1 MSNFTKAKKT
11 YTRSEVDAYI
21 QKMMTSA
28 ELTLSQ
34 MRAEKQLL
42 ENKIEKL
49 TRDIASY
56 KERETRTIKALAEV
70 ARRLKTKE
78 EESRNRTQM
87 QVEYLSEYSEK
98 WIKVLENLQNKYK
111 LQPDELQLSKFV
123 QDTEQLVKQLIE
135 DGTLKPEQIKKIKIN
150 KKPLLSKEELDARY
164 ERIMQR
170 IENMDMPRRGR
181 GRPRKAENAV
191 TKKPTVKDV
200 PKTNEFNFEEAL
212 NPTESLTQILS
223 DLL

>member
-28 ELTLSQ
+28 ELTLAQ
-34 MRAEKQLL
+34 MRAEKSAL
-42 ENKIEKL
+42 ENRIEKL
-49 TRDIASY
+49 NREVFSY

-70 ARRLKTKE
+70 ARRLKVKE

-87 QVEYLSEYSEK
+87 QIDYLSEYSER
-98 WIKVLENLQNKYK
+98 WIKVLENVQEKYRLK
-111 LQPDELQLSKFV
+111 EDELQLNKFV
-123 QDTEQLVKQLIE
+123 QDTEQLVKQLIA
-135 DGTLKPEQIKKIKIN
+135 DGSLKPEEIKKIKIN

-181 GRPRKAENAV
+181 GRPRKTEEKANMRA
-191 TKKPTVKDV
+191 TVKDV
-200 PKTNEFNFEEAL
+200 PKTENFDFEEAL

>member
-11 YTRSEVDAYI
+11 YTRSEVDEYI
-21 QKMMTSA
+21 KKMMTSA

-135 DGTLKPEQIKKIKIN
+135 DGTLKPKQIKKIKIN

-170 IENMDMPRRGR
+170 IENMDMPKRGR
-181 GRPRKAENAV
+181 GRPKKAETEV

-200 PKTNEFNFEEAL
+200 PKTNEFDFEEAL

>member
-78 EESRNRTQM
+78 EESRKIR
-87 QVEYLSEYSEK
+87 
-98 WIKVLENLQNKYK
+98 QN
-111 LQPDELQLSKFV
+111 
-123 QDTEQLVKQLIE
+123 I
-135 DGTLKPEQIKKIKIN
+135 
-150 KKPLLSKEELDARY
+150 AR
-164 ERIMQR
+164 
-170 IENMDMPRRGR
+170 
-181 GRPRKAENAV
+181 A
-191 TKKPTVKDV
+191 
-200 PKTNEFNFEEAL
+200 
-212 NPTESLTQILS
+212 
-223 DLL
+223 

>member
-135 DGTLKPEQIKKIKIN
+135 DGALKPEQIKKIKIN
-150 KKPLLSKEELDARY
+150 QKPLLSKEELDARY

-170 IENMDMPRRGR
+170 IENMDMPKRGR
-181 GRPRKAENAV
+181 GRPRKAETEV

-200 PKTNEFNFEEAL
+200 PKTNEFDFEEAL